1 MNKEYREKKL
11 KEISDVLKRDFSV
24 SVVAVN
30 LNDED
35 DDTVNM
41 SLFSSCSG
49 EFLLNVILS
58 LFSQRNGLVSAVI
71 ARFISSEEFRN
82 DEVLKYNLKLLSH
95 LPELYI
101 ASVLKDLIS
110 QFPESYK
117 MAKLMIN
124 EAKKKND

>member
-11 KEISDVLKRDFSV
+11 KEISDVLKRDFSE

-35 DDTVNM
+35 DDTVIM

-49 EFLLNVILS
+49 AFLSNVILS

-71 ARFISSEEFRN
+71 ARFISSEGFRN

-95 LPELYI
+95 LPEMIEDFDSSEL
-101 ASVLKDLIS
+101 SVSDTL
-110 QFPESYK
+110 
-117 MAKLMIN
+117 N
-124 EAKKKND
+124 